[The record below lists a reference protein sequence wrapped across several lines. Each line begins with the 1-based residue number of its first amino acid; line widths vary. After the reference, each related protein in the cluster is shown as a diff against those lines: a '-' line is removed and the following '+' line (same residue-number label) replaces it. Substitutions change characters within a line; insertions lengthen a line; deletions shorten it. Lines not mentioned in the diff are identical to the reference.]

1 VGTEH
6 HAIDIARKHTRRVA
20 DRLAPP
26 DLHLVRAEY
35 HGIAAELLHPDLER
49 NPGPSRRLLEDHG
62 KHLAGERGRRALAAL
77 EGGAELQHAPQLGC
91 IDAVEVEE
99 VPGAAHADRAVQA
112 RSTAATAVST
122 WLRSMIRGGSRRT
135 TLSPAGTVSSPAS
148 RQAVTTLPDGITHLR
163 PSSSPTPRT
172 PSITLG
178 KRFGR
183 SASRDLSASPI
194 SRTWARK
201 ASSSTMSSTA
211 LAHAIA
217 SGFPPKVLPCVPGMM
232 PDAARS
238 VARQAPTGKPPPRP
252 LAIAITSGTMPA
264 HS

>member
-77 EGGAELQHAPQLGC
+77 EGGAELQHAPQLGRIDAVEVEEVPGAAHADRAVQARSTAATAVSTWLRSMIRGGSRRTTLSPAGTVSSPASRQAVTTLPFRSEGGAELQHAPQLGR

-148 RQAVTTLPDGITHLR
+148 RQAVTTLPD
-163 PSSSPTPRT
+163 
-172 PSITLG
+172 
-178 KRFGR
+178 
-183 SASRDLSASPI
+183 
-194 SRTWARK
+194 
-201 ASSSTMSSTA
+201 
-211 LAHAIA
+211 
-217 SGFPPKVLPCVPGMM
+217 
-232 PDAARS
+232 
-238 VARQAPTGKPPPRP
+238 
-252 LAIAITSGTMPA
+252 
-264 HS
+264 